1 MAGPGRKPDGAATEA
16 ARQVDDPLSTLR
28 GSAPSKVRSE
38 RTVTGDHRR
47 GKADQVSEPA
57 GGVVESAA
65 DADLVERS
73 KNGDRKAFERLYH
86 ANLNRV
92 FALCLRM
99 TADESA
105 AEELTQQ
112 TFIRAWER
120 LGTFRGDSAFSTWL
134 HRIAANLVK
143 ESWRSRKRRHDR
155 VRPVAD
161 LTAYDVGRE
170 DGRPAAR
177 IALERAI
184 SDLPDGARTALVLYD
199 VEGYKHRE
207 IADMLGVTVG
217 TVKSQVH
224 RARRLLRETLEG

>member
-1 MAGPGRKPDGAATEA
+1 MTE
-16 ARQVDDPLSTLR
+16 T
-28 GSAPSKVRSE
+28 
-38 RTVTGDHRR
+38 
-47 GKADQVSEPA
+47 A
-57 GGVVESAA
+57 GGAVASESFG
-65 DADLVERS
+65 DLVERS
-73 KNGDRKAFERLYH
+73 REGDRKAFERLYRQ
-86 ANLNRV
+86 NVDRV

-99 TADESA
+99 TADEGM

-120 LGTFRGDSAFSTWL
+120 LGTFRGESAFSTWL

-170 DGRPAAR
+170 EGRPAAR

-184 SDLPDGARTALVLYD
+184 ADLPDGARTALVLYD

-207 IADMLGVTVG
+207 IAEMLGVAVG

-224 RARRLLRETLEG
+224 RARRLLRETLEA